1 MGAETAVN
9 NCATAG
15 KDTASSL
22 NAARAATDEMGC
34 TCYWGGWR
42 SKREGWSTVSPGT
55 SFAANKG
62 EELFGGLNLGL
73 AGSLS
78 VAAKRRS

>member
-1 MGAETAVN
+1 MRAGTAVN

-34 TCYWGGWR
+34 TCYWGMAE
-42 SKREGWSTVSPGT
+42 KEREGCSISPGT
-55 SFAANKG
+55 NFAANKG

-78 VAAKRRS
+78 VAAKHGS